1 MLFFLTF
8 SKIVQLQKNQN
19 VQKVEDTSVNIYYT
33 ICAIVT
39 LVRELQYE
47 QNDQNW
53 MFRVG
58 CIPSLTLHITAKK
71 IVLRKSFFNSF
82 KVKNT
87 VHKQIFYW
95 FWTIFYKQNILTAKI
110 THFSSMTFFGKMN
123 RYLIIVLLIFY
134 VNIQCTVVLFV
145 WSRGGGVK
153 CQGKLGRFS

>member
-1 MLFFLTF
+1 MQYTIEKQRQLAFQFYPTIKIWIIHSALIIFSTFCIEMQACLQNASYFCIKTLKPPILLFFLTF

-47 QNDQNW
+47 QNDQNL

-87 VHKQIFYW
+87 LHKQIFY
-95 FWTIFYKQNILTAKI
+95 
-110 THFSSMTFFGKMN
+110 
-123 RYLIIVLLIFY
+123 
-134 VNIQCTVVLFV
+134 
-145 WSRGGGVK
+145 
-153 CQGKLGRFS
+153 